1 MSAMLYEDKSKTKED
16 LIAEREE
23 LRKKLHRVENLYQ
36 VALMHLHETAGD
48 RCEYPCICDGMNDCP
63 MLESDI
69 LNLGSL
75 GKFPVYWCRENHYVM
90 TKDQAMEDKS

>member
-16 LIAEREE
+16 VIAEREE
-23 LRKKLHRVENLYQ
+23 LREKLRRVENLYQ

-48 RCEYPCICDGMNDCP
+48 RCEYPCICEGMNDCD

-69 LNLGSL
+69 LDLGSL
-75 GKFPVYWCRENHYVM
+75 GKFPVYWCRENRYVM
-90 TKDQAMEDKS
+90 SEKQAREDRS